1 MAYVLMLLADPGTE
15 RERVHRV
22 FETAADIQP
31 FAGQTNRFRLT
42 TGGLEAELQIGTKD
56 PVGSVH
62 LEFDTTDVSQMEALA
77 LRALELADQL
87 EMRVE
92 DVVWGEEVTRG
103 SLERLRAH
111 WQQQEAPRNA
121 PVTSAAKPWWRI
133 W

>member
-31 FAGQTNRFRLT
+31 FAGQTNRYRLT
-42 TGGLEAELQIGTKD
+42 MGGLEAELQIGTKD

-62 LEFDTTDVSQMEALA
+62 LEFDAANVDQMEAVA

-87 EMRVE
+87 DMRVE
-92 DVVWGEEVTRG
+92 DVVWGDEVTR
-103 SLERLRAH
+103 SNMERLRAH
-111 WQQQEAPRNA
+111 WQQLEKPGKSAVSGAP
-121 PVTSAAKPWWRI
+121 KPWWRF